1 MRSVAYSPDGTHI
14 VSGSDD
20 KSVRIWEIQ
29 PIKHLICA
37 EVLEKVR
44 IWEIQP
50 IKHLICAEVLEKLEE
65 MSKSINPIN
74 VDDMVSLFAFIIEY
88 SHELEDDEKLDFR
101 MNIIP
106 ICRKIKENNL
116 DGRDTWI
123 KSIARRFGEVLKAL
137 K

>member
-1 MRSVAYSPDGTHI
+1 MLDLVAYSPDGTHI
-14 VSGSDD
+14 VSGSFEI
-20 KSVRIWEIQ
+20 SVRIWEIQ

-37 EVLEKVR
+37 EVLE
-44 IWEIQP
+44 Q
-50 IKHLICAEVLEKLEE
+50 LEE